1 MPSRRP
7 VDRPDRFR
15 PVGSRSLVRGDID
28 DGARWLRDFLGF
40 IGLHD
45 VTVVAANQLAI
56 DAESGLAAART
67 QIAEI
72 GSLDTVA

>member
-1 MPSRRP
+1 M
-7 VDRPDRFR
+7 
-15 PVGSRSLVRGDID
+15 RGDID